1 MTAVRNT
8 IGQLEWNRQ
17 KVQIRTFRTTKP
29 PISKC
34 FYGLF
39 CYIDAYQ
46 IKIKICGEDEER
58 SSSLLMQTS
67 MFGCN
72 NSDALDRIAQCK
84 ITGEAFE

>member
-1 MTAVRNT
+1 MMAVRNT

-17 KVQIRTFRTTKP
+17 KVQIRTFRTQSVP
-29 PISKC
+29 
-34 FYGLF
+34 FQNALGLF

-46 IKIKICGEDEER
+46 IKIKIYGEDEER

-72 NSDALDRIAQCK
+72 NSDTLDSAK
-84 ITGEAFE
+84 SLGKPLNEE